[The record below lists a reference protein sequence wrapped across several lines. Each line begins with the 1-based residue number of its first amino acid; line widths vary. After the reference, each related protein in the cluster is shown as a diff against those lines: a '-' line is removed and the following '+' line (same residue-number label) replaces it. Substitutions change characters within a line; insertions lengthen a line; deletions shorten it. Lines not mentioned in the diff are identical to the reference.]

1 MSLLW
6 IFFIFYVNLVN
17 LCKFNTIKMK
27 CKLQGAFLAGKNTCK
42 CFSYVLYKI
51 YYIKYDYPS
60 FKLHSKSK
68 LTVSFFLSNFL
79 PFFFY
84 PPHDHT
90 YYKFAV
96 GWASS
101 MKFFKSKFT
110 SNLSLYLVVVST
122 RSPLF
127 SRP

>member
-1 MSLLW
+1 MD
-6 IFFIFYVNLVN
+6 IFYIFARYVDLVN
-17 LCKFNTIKMK
+17 LCKFYTMKMK
-27 CKLQGAFLAGKNTCK
+27 CRLQSAFLAEKYTCK
-42 CFSYVLYKI
+42 YFSYVLYKI

-68 LTVSFFLSNFL
+68 LTLSFFLYNFL
-79 PFFFY
+79 PLFY
-84 PPHDHT
+84 PRHDHA
-90 YYKFAV
+90 YYKFVV

-110 SNLSLYLVVVST
+110 SNLTLYLVVVST

-127 SRP
+127 SRS